1 MAYHVNKA
9 RFGQLVEEAIESLPE
24 PFAEYVECVS
34 IEVRDRSTPTER
46 SRLGM
51 PGDRLLLG
59 LYTGRPLTR
68 RSVEESGSLPDVISL
83 FQEDIEN
90 VSHSEAELVQ
100 QVRITLLHEI
110 GHYFGL
116 NERQLDELGFG

>member
-1 MAYHVNKA
+1 MPYHVNKA

-24 PFAEYVECVS
+24 PFAEYVEHVS
-34 IEVRDRSTPTER
+34 IEVRDCSTPPER

-51 PGDRLLLG
+51 PGNSLLLG

-68 RSVEESGSLPDVISL
+68 RSVEESGSLPDVITL
-83 FQEDIEN
+83 FQDDIEN
-90 VSHSEAELVQ
+90 VSHSEAQLVR

>member
-1 MAYHVNKA
+1 M
-9 RFGQLVEEAIESLPE
+9 ESLPE
-24 PFAEYVECVS
+24 PFAEYLEYMS
-34 IEVRDRSTPTER
+34 IEVRDRSTPADLG
-46 SRLGM
+46 RLGM
-51 PGDRLLLG
+51 PADRLLLG

-68 RSVEESGSLPDVISL
+68 RSVEESGSLPDVICL

-90 VSHSEAELVQ
+90 VSRNEAELVR

>member
-1 MAYHVNKA
+1 MPYRVNKA
-9 RFGQLVEEAIESLPE
+9 RFGELVEEAVESLPE
-24 PFAEYVECVS
+24 PFAEFLEYVS
-34 IEVRDRSTPTER
+34 IEVRDRSTPAER
-46 SRLGM
+46 RQLGM
-51 PGDRLLLG
+51 PSDRLLLG

-68 RSVEESGSLPDVISL
+68 RSIEESGSLPDVISL

-90 VSHSEAELVQ
+90 VSRSEVELVR

-116 NERQLDELGFG
+116 NESQLDELGFG